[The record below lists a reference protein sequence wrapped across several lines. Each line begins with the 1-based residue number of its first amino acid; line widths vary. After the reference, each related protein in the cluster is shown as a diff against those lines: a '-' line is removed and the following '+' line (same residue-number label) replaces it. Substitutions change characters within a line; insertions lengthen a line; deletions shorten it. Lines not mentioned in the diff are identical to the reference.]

1 MKGTVLDFLKLANER
16 PELANELVQLAAKY
30 DFEFSDEVSDEQLDD
45 VAGGMFPASQNLAGM
60 SLAFPDVCKTPG
72 TPTPIPTPYPN
83 IDGSEV
89 VGTKVTIDGG
99 AVGTKDDGTAG

>member
-1 MKGTVLDFLKLANER
+1 MKGTILDFLKLVNEK
-16 PELANELVQLAAKY
+16 PELANELTQLAAKY

-45 VAGGMFPASQNLAGM
+45 VAGGMFPASQNSTGM
-60 SLAFPDVCKTPG
+60 SLGFPDVCKTPG

-89 VGTKVTIDGG
+89 VGTKVTTDGG
-99 AVGTKDDGTAG
+99 VVGTKGDTTAG